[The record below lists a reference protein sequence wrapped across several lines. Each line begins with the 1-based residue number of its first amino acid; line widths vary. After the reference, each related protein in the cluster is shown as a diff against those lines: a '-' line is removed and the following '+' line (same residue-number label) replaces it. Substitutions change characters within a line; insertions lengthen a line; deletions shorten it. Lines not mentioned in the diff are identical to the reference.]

1 MERRTRASS
10 RAPLRVW
17 PNRAAAADESDRCIA
32 RAASVAVSR
41 RASEPAAEATGR
53 ARAARTFAPIACSP
67 VSDE

>member
-1 MERRTRASS
+1 M
-10 RAPLRVW
+10 W